1 MKINNPKIL
10 IPFLDRIENTLKI
23 LKIYLDIVCKY
34 KKDLN

>member
-23 LKIYLDIVCKY
+23 YLDIVCKY